1 VARFPFA
8 NKKAVAEFAM
18 LADQLERRRLALW
31 EKALAARDP
40 MEIDRMDQERQVN
53 AWLVIETKA
62 I

>member
-40 MEIDRMDQERQVN
+40 MEIDRMDQERQVMLG
-53 AWLVIETKA
+53 W
-62 I
+62 